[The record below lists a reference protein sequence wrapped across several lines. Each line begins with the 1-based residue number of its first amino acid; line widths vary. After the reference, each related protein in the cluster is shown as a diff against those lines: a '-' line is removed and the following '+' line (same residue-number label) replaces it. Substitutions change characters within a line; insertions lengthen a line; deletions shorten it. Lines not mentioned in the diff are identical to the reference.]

1 MITKYLHNMKQKIP
15 TLMLGIAAMLA
26 SCSQN
31 DEVLQSHNNTSEL
44 QTVTITA
51 TLEDGMTTRATPNT
65 SEADD
70 AVNRCFMEVAETSM
84 GQTTPTY
91 SLQNASSNNG
101 SFSFTINLNP
111 NSEYTFYFWADGGS
125 SYYTVGSDLENITL
139 STNAEAPGIAY
150 RGTTTWNETITG
162 QRINVTLTHAVAKVS
177 LHTTS
182 DVEEGAVVKMTVP
195 SYTAYNARTGSA
207 ITGTGINPTPY
218 SYSYTLPNDI
228 DGAASP
234 GSFVCSAYSIMPSS
248 GEAVNITLQYDD
260 QPEALQTSIPLA
272 PNRNTRLVGDL
283 FNLGTTQ
290 ITFDVSTDGRWNDQ
304 DTNFQ

>member
-1 MITKYLHNMKQKIP
+1 MKVKFS

-31 DEVLQSHNNTSEL
+31 DEVLQSDNNTGEL

-65 SEADD
+65 NEADD
-70 AVNRCFMEVAETSM
+70 AVNRCFMEVAETPT
-84 GQTTPTY
+84 GQTAPTY
-91 SLQNASSNNG
+91 SLQQTTNENG

-125 SYYTVGSDLENITL
+125 SNYTVGSDLENITL

-150 RGTTTWNETITG
+150 RGTTTWNKTITG

-177 LHTTS
+177 LRTTS
-182 DVEEGAVVKMTVP
+182 DVEEGAVVLMTVP

-207 ITGTGINPTPY
+207 ITGTGINPTPTPY

-260 QPEALQTSIPLA
+260 QPEAPQTAVPLA

-304 DTNFQ
+304 NANFQ